1 MLRESVCVAVRAP
14 ATGADSLSI
23 ADTRRREKRRE
34 KKSSLEP
41 ATLAST
47 RVDAG
52 GPDHAVS
59 YGEKGAGRVDGEG
72 QEERAAA
79 AGMQGRQ
86 TTAAAGEAVGVVRG
100 RRGRNVR
107 LRLPARTRGVGTW
120 KTSPA
125 RSWAGTTCC
134 SHRRMA
140 RPGSAAR
147 N

>member
-1 MLRESVCVAVRAP
+1 VAVRAP

-59 YGEKGAGRVDGEG
+59 YGEEGSGPRRRQGAGGAGRG
-72 QEERAAA
+72 RRH
-79 AGMQGRQ
+79 AGKADHGRRW
-86 TTAAAGEAVGVVRG
+86 RG
-100 RRGRNVR
+100 RWCG
-107 LRLPARTRGVGTW
+107 
-120 KTSPA
+120 
-125 RSWAGTTCC
+125 
-134 SHRRMA
+134 A
-140 RPGSAAR
+140 RPTWEEC
-147 N
+147 